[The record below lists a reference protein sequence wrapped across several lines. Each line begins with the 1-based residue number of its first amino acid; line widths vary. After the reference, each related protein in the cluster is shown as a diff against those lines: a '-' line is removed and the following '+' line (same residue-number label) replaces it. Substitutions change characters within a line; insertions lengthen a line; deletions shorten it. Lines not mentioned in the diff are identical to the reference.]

1 MAETAPGVPGEGTEV
16 TEYLTT
22 SADLTKVADA
32 IRAKGGTSEPL
43 IYPDG
48 FVTAISNIQ
57 TGGTPSEPP
66 MESDINFYDY
76 DGTLL
81 YAWTLDELAG
91 KTALPDLPT
100 RTGLVC
106 QGWNWTLEN
115 IKANGTPVN
124 VGANYITDDGATRF
138 YLDIPEGGVL
148 TMPLMIAQS
157 VSGGVTIS
165 WGDGQSETISGTGNV
180 QTSHTYA
187 AAGKYTLT
195 LLPAEGCEINFG
207 HSVSSQN
214 VFGSTANN
222 NLALQA
228 NVKKVEL
235 GRGFSGLRAFS
246 LQNMRAV
253 TCISIPAGITSMGSA
268 CFAQLE
274 SLKAIALPKNLRS
287 LGGSMLPNCTSLAV
301 VAGSENTGPM
311 NNFLTGSYAA
321 HKLTFRKELK
331 GIMNLAFQNCYAL
344 SAVYGI
350 GNVTSMG
357 NGAFQ
362 NCRCLCND
370 LPTLKITSVPANCF
384 SGCYSLN
391 RLRFTGAVTSIAAGA
406 FTNCYGILFYDFTDC
421 TAVPTLANANAF
433 TGINANCK
441 IRVPPSLVDEWK
453 AATNWATYAD
463 YIVGIMQGGGSAN

>member
-1 MAETAPGVPGEGTEV
+1 MAAPEPSSII
-16 TEYLTT
+16 EYLTNST
-22 SADLTKVADA
+22 DLTKVADA
-32 IRAKGGTSEPL
+32 IRAKGGTTEQL

-48 FVTAISNIQ
+48 FVTAIEDIP

-66 MESDINFYDY
+66 AEADINFYDY

-81 YAWTLDELAG
+81 YAWTLAELAG

-100 RTGLVC
+100 RTGLIC

-115 IKANGTPVN
+115 IKAQGTPIN

-165 WGDGQSETISGTGNV
+165 WGDGQTETISGTGNV

-187 AAGKYTLT
+187 TPGKYTLS

-207 HSVSSQN
+207 HSVAEQN
-214 VFGSTANN
+214 VFGSISNN

-253 TCISIPAGITSMGSA
+253 TCISMPAGITSMNSA
-268 CFAQLE
+268 CVAQCE
-274 SLKAIALPKNLRS
+274 ALKAIALPKNLTT
-287 LGGSMLPNCTSLAV
+287 LGGSVLTSCTSLAV
-301 VAGSENTGPM
+301 VAASDSTYPA
-311 NNFLTGSYAA
+311 NNFLRGAYAA
-321 HKLTFRKELK
+321 HKLIFRKALK
-331 GIMNLAFQNCYAL
+331 SIGNLAFQNCYAL

-357 NGAFQ
+357 NNAFQ
-362 NCRCLCND
+362 NCRNLCND
-370 LPTLKITSVPANCF
+370 LPALKITSVPASCF
-384 SGCYSLN
+384 SGCYSLS
-391 RLRFTGAVTSIAAGA
+391 RLRFTGAITNIAAGA
-406 FTNCYGILFYDFTDC
+406 FTNCYGIMLYDFTGC
-421 TAVPTLANANAF
+421 TAVPTLANTNAF

-441 IRVPPSLVDEWK
+441 IQVPASLVDEWK

-463 YIVGIMQGGGSAN
+463 YIVGIAQGGGSAN